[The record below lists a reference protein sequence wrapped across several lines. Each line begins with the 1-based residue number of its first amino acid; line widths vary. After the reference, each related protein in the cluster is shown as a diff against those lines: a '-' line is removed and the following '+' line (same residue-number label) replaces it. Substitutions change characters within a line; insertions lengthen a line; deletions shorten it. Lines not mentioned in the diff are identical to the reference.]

1 MLEVDGLRAGYGPFE
16 VLHGITLTVA
26 DRGIVALLG
35 HNGAGKSTLLK
46 AVAGQLAASG
56 GDVSFNGAPLER
68 RDPGM
73 TARAGIRYVPQEANV
88 FPSISVHDNLRIGA
102 YTLARKSTAFRGHLE
117 RVYALFPVL
126 REKAALA
133 ARLLSGGQRQMLAIA
148 MALMT
153 SPQVLLLDEPSA
165 GLSPLNVQ
173 RVFDA
178 IVQMRDDFGMSVLLV
193 EQNVNEALRICESA
207 YVMQEGRIVF
217 HGPATE
223 QAAIIHHLWGL
234 HALDTRLTPG
244 GSHP

>member
-1 MLEVDGLRAGYGPFE
+1 MLEVRDLRAGYGQFE
-16 VLHGITLTVA
+16 VLHGITLSLE

-46 AVAGQLAASG
+46 AIAGQLTASG
-56 GDVSFNGAPLER
+56 GEVRFGDAPLVQ
-68 RDPGM
+68 RDPGT
-73 TARAGIRYVPQEANV
+73 TARAGIRYVPQDANV
-88 FPSISVHDNLRIGA
+88 FPAISVYDNLRIGA
-102 YTLARKSTAFRGHLE
+102 YTLGNKKTAFRAALD

-126 REKAALA
+126 HEKASLA

-148 MALMT
+148 MALVT
-153 SPQVLLLDEPSA
+153 SPSVLLLDEPSA

-178 IVQMRDDFGMSVLLV
+178 IRQLRDEFGMSVLLV
-193 EQNVNEALRICESA
+193 EQNVNEALRVCESA
-207 YVMQEGRIVF
+207 YVMQEGRIAF
-217 HGPATE
+217 HAPASE

-234 HALDTRLTPG
+234 HALDTTLTSG